1 MTIPGRAMFLYMQI
15 RLNKSFETIDIIK
28 TKHTAQHLNN
38 YIQTAM
44 TLASWLTSSPE
55 QPIDTT
61 DPNSFASLVN
71 KMNLAAL
78 KADAENSYKEKY
90 LRLRRQI
97 ESDTVH
103 NDLRAK
109 ITSLLANKTDYEAKL
124 RATEKAKTSA
134 DMQVVALDLVI
145 KDTNVYYKSKLETA
159 ETQIR
164 ALKEEN
170 KRLRKD
176 GQDMKSLLL
185 LHEICVPP
193 QDFTDV
199 DTQTL
204 ESVFEIELLEGSGI
218 DDDWRTES
226 DDLGTY
232 STDVCPQ
239 WYNYGRCSRDGSD
252 AAEKCELGVH
262 PRLLDF
268 GTILKE

>member
-1 MTIPGRAMFLYMQI
+1 MH
-15 RLNKSFETIDIIK
+15 

-38 YIQTAM
+38 YRQTAM
-44 TLASWLTSSPE
+44 TLTSWLTSSPE
-55 QPIDTT
+55 QPTDTT

-71 KMNLAAL
+71 KMNLAAI

-90 LRLRRQI
+90 LRLRRQV
-97 ESDTVH
+97 ESNTVH

-109 ITSLLANKTDYEAKL
+109 ITSLLAKKTEYEAKL
-124 RATEKAKTSA
+124 RDTEKAKTSA

-145 KDTNVYYKSKLETA
+145 KDTNVYYKSKLEIA
-159 ETQIR
+159 ETQNK

-185 LHEICVPP
+185 LHEICVPI
-193 QDFTDV
+193 QGSTNE

-204 ESVFEIELLEGSGI
+204 ESEFDMELLEGSGFE
-218 DDDWRTES
+218 DDWRTES
-226 DDLGTY
+226 SDSGTD

>member
-1 MTIPGRAMFLYMQI
+1 
-15 RLNKSFETIDIIK
+15 
-28 TKHTAQHLNN
+28 
-38 YIQTAM
+38 M
-44 TLASWLTSSPE
+44 TLTSWLTSSPE
-55 QPIDTT
+55 GPTGTT
-61 DPNSFASLVN
+61 DPNSFSSLVN
-71 KMNLAAL
+71 KMNLASI

-97 ESDTVH
+97 DSDTVH
-103 NDLRAK
+103 DHLRAE
-109 ITSLLANKTDYEAKL
+109 IASLLANKTKYETKL
-124 RATEKAKTSA
+124 RDTEKAKVSA

-159 ETQIR
+159 EAQNK

-176 GQDMKSLLL
+176 EQELRCLLL
-185 LHEICVPP
+185 SHGIHMPA
-193 QDFTDV
+193 QDSTSEN
-199 DTQTL
+199 TQAL
-204 ESVFEIELLEGSGI
+204 ESVFEMELLDGSGI

-232 STDVCPQ
+232 STNVCPQ

-268 GTILKE
+268 GTILKD